1 MPPLYLPHTSLVI
14 LQTLPRSP
22 LLAASSA
29 WLARWFMWLHFSVL
43 VILFTVRFASLRCCL
58 YLSFR
63 RSDLTSTTF
72 FLRVL
77 LFAMACQVFSVIH
90 SFLLLCSSSVDF
102 LRCRFRN
109 VGVLRNRVVSPVP
122 KPLAWRTGGSR
133 FVGPLPF
140 NLSVLGG
147 PTTRLSSRRHSS
159 RDLRGTQARRPR
171 QGGDPSGACTD

>member
-1 MPPLYLPHTSLVI
+1 MSSRPCLSMIGTSVPPLYLPHTSLVI

-77 LFAMACQVFSVIH
+77 LFAMACQVSSVIH
-90 SFLLLCSSSVDF
+90 SFLLLCSKAGFAGLLVGYLKLLPLCIDVSQAF
-102 LRCRFRN
+102 LRLVFSIC
-109 VGVLRNRVVSPVP
+109 
-122 KPLAWRTGGSR
+122 
-133 FVGPLPF
+133 
-140 NLSVLGG
+140 
-147 PTTRLSSRRHSS
+147 
-159 RDLRGTQARRPR
+159 
-171 QGGDPSGACTD
+171 